1 MTKSP
6 FFYDITLR
14 DGNQS
19 LKRPWNIDEKEEVFK
34 LLMDLKIP
42 AVEAGF
48 PASSEMDFE
57 TCKRLAEIAPSNVTI
72 SGLARAVEHDI
83 IRAVEAIRPA
93 KKPRLHTFI
102 AMSPFNMKYV
112 LNKRPEEVQKQQ
124 SKPSNSLN
132 QNWEKMPISN
142 FQQNTSEI
150 VQKISTSLL
159 KPSKKS

>member
-1 MTKSP
+1 MARQP

-19 LKRPWNIDEKEEVFK
+19 LKRPWNIKEKEYIFN

-57 TCKRLAEIAPSNVTI
+57 TCRRLAEIAPENVTI

-83 IRAVEAIRPA
+83 IRAVEAIQPA
-93 KKPRLHTFI
+93 KAQI
-102 AMSPFNMKYV
+102 AHFYRNES
-112 LNKRPEEVQKQQ
+112 VQY
-124 SKPSNSLN
+124 
-132 QNWEKMPISN
+132 
-142 FQQNTSEI
+142 EI
-150 VQKISTSLL
+150 CFE
-159 KPSKKS
+159 